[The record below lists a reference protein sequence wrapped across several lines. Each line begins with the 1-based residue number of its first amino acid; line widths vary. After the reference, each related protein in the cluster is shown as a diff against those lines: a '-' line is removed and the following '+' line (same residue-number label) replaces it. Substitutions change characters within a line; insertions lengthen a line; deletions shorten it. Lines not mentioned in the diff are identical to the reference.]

1 VNAAG
6 RRWLVTGG
14 CGFVG
19 VNLLRR
25 LAERSIPA
33 RVLDDLSVGRRE
45 DVDGLDVD
53 LRVGDIRDPRTVG
66 DAMRDVDVVIHL
78 AAHTRVIESIEDPR
92 TNFDVNALGT
102 LTLLE
107 AARHRGIRRF
117 ILASTGGAILGDA
130 PPPVHEEMPARPLSP
145 YGASKLACEG
155 YCSAYHGAYGLPTVA
170 LRFSNV
176 YGPWSYQKGS
186 VVAAFFKRIQAREPL
201 VIYGDGRQTRDFLY
215 VGDLCS
221 AILAAAERD
230 CVGRVYH
237 IAAGV
242 ETEIGTLAELMLAV
256 TGVRVPIERRPVRA
270 GEVRRNFARI
280 EQARRELGFE
290 PRVRLDDGLH
300 ETWCWFQGHASRS

>member
-1 VNAAG
+1 MTEPA

-19 VNLLRR
+19 VNLLHR
-25 LAERSIPA
+25 LGGRGIRA

-45 DVDGLDVD
+45 DVDGLGVD
-53 LRVGDIRDPRTVG
+53 LLVGDIRDPRAVEE
-66 DAMRDVDVVIHL
+66 AMRDVDVVVHL
-78 AAHTRVIESIEDPR
+78 AAHTRVIASIEDPR
-92 TNFDVNALGT
+92 SNFEVNAAGT

-107 AARHRGIRRF
+107 AARRRAVSRF

-130 PPPVHEEMPARPLSP
+130 TPPVHEDMPSRPLSP

-155 YCSAYHGAYGLPTVA
+155 YCSAYHGSYALPTVA

-176 YGPWSYQKGS
+176 YGPWSYLKGS

-201 VIYGDGRQTRDFLY
+201 IIYGDGHQTRDFLY
-215 VGDLCS
+215 VGDLCA

-230 CVGRVYH
+230 CAGRVYH
-237 IAAGV
+237 VAAGV
-242 ETEIGTLAELMLAV
+242 ETEIGALAELMLDV
-256 TGVRVPIERRPVRA
+256 TGARVSIEHRPPRA

-280 EQARRELGFE
+280 DRARRELGFE
-290 PRVRLDDGLH
+290 PTTFLEDGLR
-300 ETWCWFQGHASRS
+300 ETWRWFRERPSKF